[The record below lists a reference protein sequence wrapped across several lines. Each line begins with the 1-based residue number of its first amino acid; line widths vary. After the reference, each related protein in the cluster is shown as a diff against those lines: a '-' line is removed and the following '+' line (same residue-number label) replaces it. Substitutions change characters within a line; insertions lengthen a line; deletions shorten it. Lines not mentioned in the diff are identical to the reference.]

1 LSRLCSRRCN
11 LLAVSLSRFDFSISK
26 VGGIRYQYPAKIDFA
41 FYNKKN
47 KRSLQFGRATLPKN
61 APSGASACWY
71 NTKPFI
77 SVMLTIGAI
86 IMITKKTAAIDAAG
100 VFICIMFILLTVLFI
115 RMSLKK
121 GNLGKKTIENF

>member
-1 LSRLCSRRCN
+1 
-11 LLAVSLSRFDFSISK
+11 
-26 VGGIRYQYPAKIDFA
+26 
-41 FYNKKN
+41 
-47 KRSLQFGRATLPKN
+47 
-61 APSGASACWY
+61 
-71 NTKPFI
+71 
-77 SVMLTIGAI
+77 MLTIGAI